1 MKKLNRKNL
10 LTKIACAMLS
20 FGALEANAE
29 LIIDGQDSS
38 SQRQVIASPAFTSQ
52 TSNKGELKT
61 KAVKTKKKM
70 QVNQKSVVKQNKI
83 INKDLNPKENK
94 VLNDKT
100 SLIEKDLVE
109 NKIDKKTEENQKE
122 SVDVLPTY
130 NNPDVVSVGK
140 RVVYEKINGR
150 GELPLKILLENIVPE
165 NWSIEIDEGIDLNDM
180 VKFEGSKYWDEIVA
194 ELNFVTQFDWDSK
207 KLSIEKKD
215 PILNQE
221 TEDHLKQEIISV
233 ENLGE
238 VKSLQANQEERK
250 NDNELQN
257 KDKEVNAE
265 VIEVNKNTNT
275 IVEKKP
281 DLIEVKTENNEINK
295 ELTNNEVSNDIKER
309 QIEANP
315 KSDTKE
321 IKSVEINESL
331 KKGFTD
337 TLIGEKKF
345 IDEENFLKIMEE
357 KNNNVKK
364 IEEDQ
369 EFNSSNLNKTS
380 NIVKKDQLNNKTEVK
395 KNLTKNNA
403 KKQKK
408 KKKYIRAT
416 NGIVLQ

>member
-10 LTKIACAMLS
+10 LTKIACVMLS
-20 FGALEANAE
+20 FGVLEANAE

-52 TSNKGELKT
+52 TSNKGELKA
-61 KAVKTKKKM
+61 KVVKTKKKT

-122 SVDVLPTY
+122 SVVLTTY

-140 RVVYEKINGR
+140 RIVYEKINGR

-165 NWSIEIDEGIDLNDM
+165 NWSIEVDEGIDLNDI

-207 KLSIEKKD
+207 ELSIEKKD

-221 TEDHLKQEIISV
+221 TENHLKQEIISV

-250 NDNELQN
+250 IDNELQN

-275 IVEKKP
+275 IFEKQP
-281 DLIEVKTENNEINK
+281 DLIEVKTKNNEINK

-345 IDEENFLKIMEE
+345 INEENFLKIMEE
-357 KNNNVKK
+357 RNNVQK
-364 IEEDQ
+364 IEENQ
-369 EFNSSNLNKTS
+369 EVNPSNLNKNS
-380 NIVKKDQLNNKTEVK
+380 NEAKKDQLNNKTEIK
-395 KNLTKNNA
+395 KNLTKNNM

-416 NGIVLQ
+416 NGIVLH

>member
-20 FGALEANAE
+20 FGVLEANAE

-52 TSNKGELKT
+52 TPNKGELKT
-61 KAVKTKKKM
+61 KAVKTKKKT

-83 INKDLNPKENK
+83 INKDLNSKENK

-122 SVDVLPTY
+122 SVVLTTY

-140 RVVYEKINGR
+140 RIVYEKINGR

-165 NWSIEIDEGIDLNDM
+165 NWSIEVDEGIDLNDI

-194 ELNFVTQFDWDSK
+194 ELNFVTQFDWDNRE
-207 KLSIEKKD
+207 LSIEKKD

-221 TEDHLKQEIISV
+221 TENHLKQEIISV

-250 NDNELQN
+250 IDNGLQN
-257 KDKEVNAE
+257 KDKEVNTK
-265 VIEVNKNTNT
+265 VIEVNKNAM
-275 IVEKKP
+275 VEKKP
-281 DLIEVKTENNEINK
+281 DLIEVKTENNEVNK
-295 ELTNNEVSNDIKER
+295 ELTNNEVSNDMKEGA
-309 QIEANP
+309 IEANS
-315 KSDTKE
+315 KSETNE
-321 IKSVEINESL
+321 VKSVEINESL

-345 IDEENFLKIMEE
+345 INEENFLKIMEE
-357 KNNNVKK
+357 RNNVQK
-364 IEEDQ
+364 IEENQ
-369 EFNSSNLNKTS
+369 ELNSSNLNKTS
-380 NIVKKDQLNNKTEVK
+380 NEAKKDQLNNKTEVK
-395 KNLTKNNA
+395 KNLTKNNV

>member
-20 FGALEANAE
+20 FGVLEANAE

-52 TSNKGELKT
+52 TPNKGELKT
-61 KAVKTKKKM
+61 KTVKTKKKT

-83 INKDLNPKENK
+83 INKDLNSKENK

-122 SVDVLPTY
+122 SVVLTTY

-140 RVVYEKINGR
+140 RIVYEKINGR

-165 NWSIEIDEGIDLNDM
+165 NWSIEVDEGIDLNDI

-194 ELNFVTQFDWDSK
+194 ELNFVTQFDWDNRE
-207 KLSIEKKD
+207 LSIEKKD

-221 TEDHLKQEIISV
+221 TENHLKQEIISV

-250 NDNELQN
+250 IDNGLQN
-257 KDKEVNAE
+257 KDKEVNTK
-265 VIEVNKNTNT
+265 VIEVNKNAM
-275 IVEKKP
+275 VEKKP
-281 DLIEVKTENNEINK
+281 DLIEVKTENNEVNK
-295 ELTNNEVSNDIKER
+295 ELTNNEVSNDMKEGAM
-309 QIEANP
+309 EANS
-315 KSDTKE
+315 KSETNE
-321 IKSVEINESL
+321 VKSVEINESL

-337 TLIGEKKF
+337 TLIVEKKF
-345 IDEENFLKIMEE
+345 INEENFLKIMEE
-357 KNNNVKK
+357 RNNVQK
-364 IEEDQ
+364 IEENQ
-369 EFNSSNLNKTS
+369 ELNSSNLNKTS
-380 NIVKKDQLNNKTEVK
+380 NEAKKDQLNNKTEVK
-395 KNLTKNNA
+395 KNLTKNNV

-416 NGIVLQ
+416 NGIILQ